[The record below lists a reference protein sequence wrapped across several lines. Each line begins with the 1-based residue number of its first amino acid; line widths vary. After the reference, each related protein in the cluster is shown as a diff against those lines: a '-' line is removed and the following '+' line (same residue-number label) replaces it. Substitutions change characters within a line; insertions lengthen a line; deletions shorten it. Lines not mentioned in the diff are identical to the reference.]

1 MKKTFTIALTELQ
14 TLFYSPIA
22 WLILIVFTFQ
32 SAMTL
37 TDLLTRFAVSQG
49 LYNSTGNLSLTIFG
63 GNYGLFVM
71 VRNNL
76 YLYIPLLTMNLMSRE
91 LSSGSIKLLY
101 SSPVKNSQIIMGK
114 YLSMMVYGLALVA
127 ILFVFVLWSAVV
139 VKDFDFPVALS
150 GLLGLYLLICAYA
163 AIGLFMSSLTSY
175 QVVAAVATLAMLAAL
190 NMVGRFGQT
199 IDFVREITY
208 WLSIGGRAG
217 ESINGLICSEDV
229 LYFII
234 VAGLFLTLS
243 VLRMKAI
250 RQKARW
256 QVSFTKYLFVFLC
269 AMMLG
274 YITSRP
280 TLMGFYDATSTK
292 QRTLT
297 ENSQE
302 IIKRAEGGLK
312 MTVYVNALDGMMWN
326 GLPSSRKYDMNNFTQ
341 YIRFKPEMKVKYVY
355 YYTNPGGGSLER
367 RYPGLT
373 DSQMVGK
380 ISMAADIDSMM
391 FMPPEEISKIVDLS
405 SEGYRLVRLMERDN
419 GQKTFLRMFDDM
431 QRYPSE
437 TEISAALKRLVME
450 LPLVGFVSG
459 HGERD
464 YNNDGDR
471 GYYLFS
477 QNKPFRN
484 ALINQGSDCEEV
496 CLDVP
501 VSEKMTILVIADMRH
516 PFTPTEQANLDAY
529 IARGGNLLILGET
542 RRQEVMN
549 PFIAQFGVQ
558 FMPGQLV
565 RYVTEVPQPSG
576 ETPAGNTP
584 SIGGGVMVSS
594 GAVAVSGGYATTSGP
609 AGRPQNPNPYPA
621 DLIQS
626 RFTREGSELSYIYE
640 GLRRRRNVVA
650 MSGTVGMTY
659 TTDRGFDVIPLLVS
673 DSTHSWNELETTNFI
688 DDTVKLNPKIGEVQQ
703 SYPTGL
709 ALTRKVGEK
718 EQKILILGDADCISN
733 GEIGRQRARVPA
745 ANFNMMMGTFFWMS
759 DNEVPIDVRRPNPPD
774 DELFAKGEDV
784 KMSKWVLMGLFP
796 ALLLAGCL
804 FIWLR
809 RRGR

>member
-1 MKKTFTIALTELQ
+1 MAFTDVYGMFVRNQ
-14 TLFYSPIA
+14 DMNYG
-22 WLILIVFTFQ
+22 V
-32 SAMTL
+32 
-37 TDLLTRFAVSQG
+37 
-49 LYNSTGNLSLTIFG
+49 GNLTIQMFG
-63 GNYGLFVM
+63 GMRGLFT
-71 VRNNL
+71 NIQGYL
-76 YLYIPLLTMNLMSRE
+76 YFYIPLLTMGLMSRE

-101 SSPVKNSQIIMGK
+101 SSPVKNSQIIIGK
-114 YLSMMVYGLALVA
+114 YLSMMVYGLAVIA

-190 NMVGRFGQT
+190 NMVARFGQT
-199 IDFVREITY
+199 IDFVREITF
-208 WLSIGGRAG
+208 WLSIGGRAS

-280 TLMGFYDATSTK
+280 KLMGFYDATATK

-312 MTVYVNALDGMMWN
+312 MTVFVNALDDNLWY
-326 GLPSSRKYDMNNFTQ
+326 GLPASRKWDIDRFSQ
-341 YIRFKPEMKVKYVY
+341 YVRFKPDMKVKYVY
-355 YYTNPGGGSLER
+355 YYTNPGGGMWER

-373 DSQMVGK
+373 DSQMVGR
-380 ISMAADIDSMM
+380 ISKAQDIDSMM

-419 GQKTFLRMFDDM
+419 GQKTFLRMFDDP
-431 QRYPSE
+431 QRYPGE
-437 TEISAALKRLVME
+437 TEISAALKRLVMD
-450 LPLVGFVSG
+450 LPVIGFVSG

-464 YNNDGDR
+464 HNNDGDR
-471 GYYLFS
+471 GYYRFS
-477 QNKPFRN
+477 QDKPFRY
-484 ALINQGSDCEEV
+484 ALINQGFDSEEV
-496 CLDVP
+496 FLTAP
-501 VSEKMTILVIADMRH
+501 IPAHVSIVVIAEMRS
-516 PFTPTEQANLDAY
+516 PFTPEEQANLDAY
-529 IARGGNLLILGET
+529 IARGGNLIILGEP

-549 PFIAQFGVQ
+549 PFVAQFGVQ

-565 RYVTEVPQPSG
+565 RYVLDVPKEQPA
-576 ETPAGNTP
+576 ENTPASNN
-584 SIGGGVMVSS
+584 GVVFLNAP
-594 GAVAVSGGYATTSGP
+594 GVQVTSV
-609 AGRPQNPNPYPA
+609 AGRPQNPNPFPA
-621 DLIQS
+621 NFIQS
-626 RFTREGSELSYIYE
+626 RLTREGSELSYIYE
-640 GLRRRRNVVA
+640 QMRRRGYVVT
-650 MSGTVGMTY
+650 MPSTVGLSY
-659 TTDRGFDVIPLLVS
+659 TTDKGFDVTPLLVS
-673 DSTHSWNELETTNFI
+673 DTIHSWNELETTNFI

-709 ALTRKVGEK
+709 ALSRQVAGR
-718 EQKILILGDADCISN
+718 EQRILILGDADCLSNAEISM
-733 GEIGRQRARVPA
+733 QRAGVPA
-745 ANFNMMMGTFFWMS
+745 SNFNMIMGTFFWMS
-759 DNEVPIDVRRPNPPD
+759 DNEMPIDVRRPSPPD
-774 DELFAKGEDV
+774 NKLFAKGADV

-796 ALLLAGCL
+796 VLLIAGCL